1 MEPETE
7 RCNEPRQ
14 VIIQQQRERSK
25 TNRNNDTR
33 HSKLPMY
40 WNTTRKQTNVMKK
53 KNELQ
58 SSLER
63 EKKRMNTGDNKE

>member
-7 RCNEPRQ
+7 RYNEPRQ

-25 TNRNNDTR
+25 TNRNNDIR

-53 KNELQ
+53 KKRVTIKFR
-58 SSLER
+58 ER
-63 EKKRMNTGDNKE
+63 EKRMNTGDNKE